1 MKTPRFPAVLPVLAG
16 VLALGAAGLAQAQEA
31 QARVVSSTPV
41 IQQVAVPRQVCQ
53 DEQFTV
59 PGQKSGAGAL
69 MGGIAG
75 GALGNA
81 IGNGSG
87 RAAATV
93 IGLLG
98 GAMLGNNIEGGSPS
112 EVQTVRNCSTQ
123 TFYENQTV
131 AYDVVYEFGGSQ
143 YRTQMQQDPGQFVR
157 LSVSPVGALPAPAS
171 RSVGSAPRVIYQ
183 QPEVIYQQPQVIYQ
197 PPQVIYQQPP
207 AIFPAPVTRVTI
219 GRQYVPTHPVG
230 PQVIYIN
237 GVRQAPGY
245 PQRPS
250 HLWHD
255 DGNRGQS
262 WRHDGDRSKS
272 QRPRFDQDGDGRPD
286 KWQRH

>member
-1 MKTPRFPAVLPVLAG
+1 MKTFHPFAGLPAMAG
-16 VLALGAAGLAQAQEA
+16 VLALGAAGLAQAQET
-31 QARVVSSTPV
+31 QARVISSTPV

-59 PGQKSGAGAL
+59 PGQTSGAGAI

-81 IGNGSG
+81 IGNGNG

-98 GAMLGNNIEGGSPS
+98 GAMLGNNIEGNSPS
-112 EVQTVRNCSTQ
+112 GVQTVRNCGTQ
-123 TFYENQTV
+123 TFFESQTV
-131 AYDVVYEFGGSQ
+131 AYDVVYEFGDRQ

-157 LSVSPVGALPAPAS
+157 LNVTPVGALPVPAP
-171 RSVGSAPRVIYQ
+171 RSVSSAPRVIYQ

-197 PPQVIYQQPP
+197 QPQVIYQQPQV
-207 AIFPAPVTRVTI
+207 IYPAPTTRITI
-219 GRQYVPTHPVG
+219 GRQYVPSHPPA
-230 PQVIYIN
+230 PQVIYFN
-237 GVRQAPGY
+237 GVRQAPGHQH
-245 PQRPS
+245 PG
-250 HLWHD
+250 H
-255 DGNRGQS
+255 S
-262 WRHDGDRSKS
+262 WRDGGDRGPS
-272 QRPRFDQDGDGRPD
+272 QRPQFDQNGDGRPD

>member
-1 MKTPRFPAVLPVLAG
+1 MKHPRFPAVLSALAG
-16 VLALGAAGLAQAQEA
+16 VLALGATGVAQAQEA
-31 QARVVSSTPV
+31 QARVISSTPV

-53 DEQFTV
+53 DEQFAV
-59 PGQKSGAGAL
+59 PGQKSGAGAI

-81 IGNGSG
+81 IGNGNG

-98 GAMLGNNIEGGSPS
+98 GAMLGNNIEGSSPS
-112 EVQTVRNCSTQ
+112 GVQTVRNCGTQ

-131 AYDVVYEFGGSQ
+131 AYDVVYEFGDRQ
-143 YRTQMQQDPGQFVR
+143 FRTQMQQDPGPFVR
-157 LSVSPVGALPAPAS
+157 LNVSPVGALPAPVP
-171 RSVGSAPRVIYQ
+171 RSVGSVPRVIYQ

-197 PPQVIYQQPP
+197 QPQVIYQEPQV
-207 AIFPAPVTRVTI
+207 IYPAPVTRVTI

-230 PQVIYIN
+230 PQVIYFN

-245 PQRPS
+245 PQRPGHS
-250 HLWHD
+250 WHD
-255 DGNRGQS
+255 
-262 WRHDGDRSKS
+262 DGDRSKS
-272 QRPRFDQDGDGRPD
+272 QRPRFDRDGDGQPD

>member
-1 MKTPRFPAVLPVLAG
+1 MTSLKFP
-16 VLALGAAGLAQAQEA
+16 LALPLAAGLLALSAAGAAHAQDEQG
-31 QARVVSSTPV
+31 RVISSTPV

-53 DEQFTV
+53 DEQV
-59 PGQKSGAGAL
+59 SVQGQKSGAGAL

-75 GALGNA
+75 GAIGNA

-93 IGLLG
+93 IGLMG
-98 GAMLGNNIEGGSPS
+98 GAILGNGIEGGSPS
-112 EVQTVRNCSTQ
+112 RVETVRNCGTQ

-131 AYDVVYEFGGSQ
+131 AYDVVYEFGGRQ

-157 LSVSPVGALPAPAS
+157 LSVTPVDALPAP
-171 RSVGSAPRVIYQ
+171 RNVGSVPR
-183 QPEVIYQQPQVIYQ
+183 VIYQQPQVIYQ
-197 PPQVIYQQPP
+197 QPQVIYQQPQV
-207 AIFPAPVTRVTI
+207 IYPAPQTRVTI
-219 GRQYVPTHPVG
+219 GTQFVPNYPVG

-245 PQRPS
+245 HGPGRQWRDGERNHPQRPPF
-250 HLWHD
+250 
-255 DGNRGQS
+255 
-262 WRHDGDRSKS
+262 DR
-272 QRPRFDQDGDGRPD
+272 DGDGRPD

>member
-1 MKTPRFPAVLPVLAG
+1 MNIHRFRTVLPVLAG
-16 VLALGAAGLAQAQEA
+16 VLALGATGVVQAQEA
-31 QARVVSSTPV
+31 QARVISSTPV

-59 PGQKSGAGAL
+59 PGQKSGAGAI

-81 IGNGSG
+81 IGNGNG

-98 GAMLGNNIEGGSPS
+98 GAMLGNNIEGGSAPG
-112 EVQTVRNCSTQ
+112 VQTVRNCGTQ

-131 AYDVVYEFGGSQ
+131 AYDVVYEFGDRQ

-157 LSVSPVGALPAPAS
+157 LNVTPVGALPVPEP
-171 RSVGSAPRVIYQ
+171 RSVSSAPRVIYQ

-197 PPQVIYQQPP
+197 QPQVIYQQPQV
-207 AIFPAPVTRVTI
+207 IYPAPATRITI
-219 GRQYVPTHPVG
+219 GRQYVPIHPVG
-230 PQVIYIN
+230 PQVIYYN

-245 PQRPS
+245 QHPG
-250 HLWHD
+250 H
-255 DGNRGQS
+255 S
-262 WRHDGDRSKS
+262 WRDDGDRSKS
-272 QRPRFDQDGDGRPD
+272 QRPHVDRDGDGRPD

>member
-16 VLALGAAGLAQAQEA
+16 VLALGAVGVAQAQEA
-31 QARVVSSTPV
+31 QARVISSTPV

-53 DEQFTV
+53 DEQFAV
-59 PGQKSGAGAL
+59 PGQKSGAGAI

-81 IGNGSG
+81 IGNGNG

-98 GAMLGNNIEGGSPS
+98 GAMLGNNIEGSSPS
-112 EVQTVRNCSTQ
+112 GVQTVRNCGTQ

-131 AYDVVYEFGGSQ
+131 AYDVVYEFGDRQ

-157 LSVSPVGALPAPAS
+157 LNVSPVGALPAPAP

-197 PPQVIYQQPP
+197 QPQVIYQEPQV
-207 AIFPAPVTRVTI
+207 IYPAPVTRVTI
-219 GRQYVPTHPVG
+219 GRQYVPNYPVG
-230 PQVIYIN
+230 PQVVYIN
-237 GVRQAPGY
+237 GMRQAPGY
-245 PQRPS
+245 QGPGRPWRDNERVHPQRPPF
-250 HLWHD
+250 
-255 DGNRGQS
+255 
-262 WRHDGDRSKS
+262 DR
-272 QRPRFDQDGDGRPD
+272 DGDGRPD

>member
-1 MKTPRFPAVLPVLAG
+1 MKTPCFPHVLPVLAG
-16 VLALGAAGLAQAQEA
+16 LLALGAAGLAQSQEA
-31 QARVVSSTPV
+31 QARVISSTPV

-59 PGQKSGAGAL
+59 PGQKSGAGAI

-98 GAMLGNNIEGGSPS
+98 GAILGNNIEGSSPS
-112 EVQTVRNCSTQ
+112 GVQTVRNCGTQ

-131 AYDVVYEFGGSQ
+131 AYDVVYELGDRQF
-143 YRTQMQQDPGQFVR
+143 RTQMQQDPGPFVR
-157 LSVSPVGALPAPAS
+157 LNVSPVGALSAPAP
-171 RSVGSAPRVIYQ
+171 RSVSSAPRVIYQ

-197 PPQVIYQQPP
+197 QPQVIYQQPQVIYP
-207 AIFPAPVTRVTI
+207 VPVTRVTI
-219 GRQYVPTHPVG
+219 GRQYVPTYPVG
-230 PQVIYIN
+230 PQVIYFN

-245 PQRPS
+245 QHPG
-250 HLWHD
+250 H
-255 DGNRGQS
+255 S
-262 WRHDGDRSKS
+262 WRDNSDHSKS
-272 QRPRFDQDGDGRPD
+272 QRPRFDRNGDGRRD
-286 KWQRH
+286 KWQPH

>member
-1 MKTPRFPAVLPVLAG
+1 MKPTRLPHVLPVLAG
-16 VLALGAAGLAQAQEA
+16 VLVLSAAGFAQAQEA
-31 QARVVSSTPV
+31 QARVISSTPV

-53 DEQFTV
+53 DEQYAV
-59 PGQKSGAGAL
+59 PGQKSGAGAI

-98 GAMLGNNIEGGSPS
+98 GAMLGNNIEGSSPS
-112 EVQTVRNCSTQ
+112 GVETVRNCGTQ

-131 AYDVVYEFGGSQ
+131 AYDVVYEFADRQ
-143 YRTQMQQDPGQFVR
+143 YRTQMQQDPGSFVR
-157 LSVSPVGALPAPAS
+157 LNVSPVGALPAPAP

-197 PPQVIYQQPP
+197 RPQVIYQQPQV
-207 AIFPAPVTRVTI
+207 IYPAPVTRVTI
-219 GRQYVPTHPVG
+219 GTQFVPSYPVG
-230 PQVIYIN
+230 PQVIYID
-237 GVRQAPGY
+237 GGRQALGY
-245 PQRPS
+245 QRPGHS
-250 HLWHD
+250 WHD
-255 DGNRGQS
+255 G
-262 WRHDGDRSKS
+262 GDRRQS
-272 QRPRFDQDGDGRPD
+272 QRPPFDRNGDGRPD

>member
-1 MKTPRFPAVLPVLAG
+1 MKTPRFPVVLPVLAG
-16 VLALGAAGLAQAQEA
+16 VLALGAAGLAQAQEV
-31 QARVVSSTPV
+31 QARVISSTPV

-53 DEQFTV
+53 DEQIAV
-59 PGQKSGAGAL
+59 PGQKSGAGAI

-81 IGNGSG
+81 IGNGNG

-98 GAMLGNNIEGGSPS
+98 GALLGNNIEGGSS
-112 EVQTVRNCSTQ
+112 SNVETVRNCGTQ

-131 AYDVVYEFGGSQ
+131 AYDVVYELGDRQ
-143 YRTQMQQDPGQFVR
+143 YRTQMQQEPGAFVR
-157 LSVSPVGALPAPAS
+157 LNVSPVGALPAPAP
-171 RSVGSAPRVIYQ
+171 RSVGSVPRVIYQ

-197 PPQVIYQQPP
+197 QPQVIYQQPQV
-207 AIFPAPVTRVTI
+207 IYPAPVARVTI
-219 GRQYVPTHPVG
+219 GRQYIPTYPVG

-245 PQRPS
+245 QRPGHS
-250 HLWHD
+250 WHD
-255 DGNRGQS
+255 
-262 WRHDGDRSKS
+262 DGDRSKS
-272 QRPRFDQDGDGRPD
+272 QRPRFDRDGDGRRD
-286 KWQRH
+286 KWQPH

>member
-1 MKTPRFPAVLPVLAG
+1 MKTPSFPTVLPILAG
-16 VLALGAAGLAQAQEA
+16 VLALGAAGLVQAQEA
-31 QARVVSSTPV
+31 QARVISSTPV

-53 DEQFTV
+53 DEQVAV
-59 PGQKSGAGAL
+59 PGQKSGAGAI

-81 IGNGSG
+81 IGNGNG

-98 GAMLGNNIEGGSPS
+98 GAILGNGIEGGSPS
-112 EVQTVRNCSTQ
+112 GVQTVRNCGTQ

-131 AYDVVYEFGGSQ
+131 AYDVVYEFSGRQ

-157 LSVSPVGALPAPAS
+157 LNVSPVDALPAPAP
-171 RSVGSAPRVIYQ
+171 RNVGSAPRVIYQ

-197 PPQVIYQQPP
+197 QPQVIYQQPQV
-207 AIFPAPVTRVTI
+207 IYPAPVTRVTI

-230 PQVIYIN
+230 PEVIYLN

-245 PQRPS
+245 QRPGHS
-250 HLWHD
+250 WRD
-255 DGNRGQS
+255 DGD
-262 WRHDGDRSKS
+262 HSKS
-272 QRPRFDQDGDGRPD
+272 QRPRFDRDGDGRPD

>member
-1 MKTPRFPAVLPVLAG
+1 MKTPSFPRVLPVLAG
-16 VLALGAAGLAQAQEA
+16 VLALGAAHLAQAQEV
-31 QARVVSSTPV
+31 QARVISSTPV
-41 IQQVAVPRQVCQ
+41 IQQMAVPRQVCQ

-59 PGQKSGAGAL
+59 PGQKSGAGAV

-81 IGNGSG
+81 VGNGSG
-87 RAAATV
+87 RAVATV

-98 GAMLGNNIEGGSPS
+98 GAMLGNRIEGDSPS

-131 AYDVVYEFGGSQ
+131 AYDVVYELGERQ

-157 LSVSPVGALPAPAS
+157 LNLSPVGALPAPTPTP
-171 RSVGSAPRVIYQ
+171 RSVGSTPRVIYQ
-183 QPEVIYQQPQVIYQ
+183 QPEVIYQPPPVIYQQPQVIY
-197 PPQVIYQQPP
+197 
-207 AIFPAPVTRVTI
+207 PAPVTRVTI
-219 GRQYVPTHPVG
+219 GRDFVPHHPVG

-237 GVRQAPGY
+237 GVRQLPGY
-245 PQRPS
+245 QRPN
-250 HLWHD
+250 HPWRGD
-255 DGNRGQS
+255 DNRGPS
-262 WRHDGDRSKS
+262 WRDDGDRSKS
-272 QRPRFDQDGDGRPD
+272 QRPHFDQDGDGRPD

>member
-1 MKTPRFPAVLPVLAG
+1 MKPTRVPNVFPVLAG
-16 VLALGAAGLAQAQEA
+16 VLAFGAAGLAQAQEV
-31 QARVVSSTPV
+31 QARVINSTPV

-53 DEQFTV
+53 DEQFAV
-59 PGQKSGAGAL
+59 PGQKSGAGAI

-98 GAMLGNNIEGGSPS
+98 GAMLGNNIEGSSPS
-112 EVQTVRNCSTQ
+112 GVQTVRNCGTQ

-131 AYDVVYEFGGSQ
+131 AYDVVYELGDRQ
-143 YRTQMQQDPGQFVR
+143 YRTQMQQDPGPFVR
-157 LSVSPVGALPAPAS
+157 LNVSPVGALPAPAT
-171 RSVGSAPRVIYQ
+171 RSVGSVPRVIYQ

-197 PPQVIYQQPP
+197 QPQVFYQQPQVIY
-207 AIFPAPVTRVTI
+207 PAPVTRVTI
-219 GRQYVPTHPVG
+219 GTQFVPSYPVG

-245 PQRPS
+245 QRPGHS
-250 HLWHD
+250 WHD
-255 DGNRGQS
+255 DGD
-262 WRHDGDRSKS
+262 HSKS
-272 QRPRFDQDGDGRPD
+272 QRPRFDRDGDGRPG

>member
-1 MKTPRFPAVLPVLAG
+1 MKNPRFSTVLPVLAG
-16 VLALGAAGLAQAQEA
+16 VLALGAVGLVQAQET
-31 QARVVSSTPV
+31 QARVISSTPV

-53 DEQFTV
+53 DEQYAV
-59 PGQKSGAGAL
+59 QGQKSGAGAI

-75 GALGNA
+75 GAIGNA
-81 IGNGSG
+81 IGNGNG

-98 GAMLGNNIEGGSPS
+98 GAILGNGIEGGSAS
-112 EVQTVRNCSTQ
+112 GLETVRNCNTQ

-131 AYDVVYEFGGSQ
+131 AYDVVYEFGDRQ
-143 YRTQMQQDPGQFVR
+143 YRTQMQQDPGPFVR
-157 LSVSPVGALPAPAS
+157 LNLSPVGALPAPAT

-197 PPQVIYQQPP
+197 QPQVIY
-207 AIFPAPVTRVTI
+207 PAPVTRVTI
-219 GRQYVPTHPVG
+219 GTQFVPTYPVG

-245 PQRPS
+245 QRPRHS
-250 HLWHD
+250 WN
-255 DGNRGQS
+255 DG
-262 WRHDGDRSKS
+262 GDHIKS
-272 QRPRFDQDGDGRPD
+272 QRPRFDRDGDGRPD

>member
-1 MKTPRFPAVLPVLAG
+1 MKPTRFPTVLSAVAG
-16 VLALGAAGLAQAQEA
+16 VLALGATGLVQAQEA
-31 QARVVSSTPV
+31 QARVISSTPV

-53 DEQFTV
+53 DEQV
-59 PGQKSGAGAL
+59 VVQGQKSGAGAI

-81 IGNGSG
+81 IGNGNG

-112 EVQTVRNCSTQ
+112 GVQTVRNCSTQ

-131 AYDVVYEFGGSQ
+131 AYDVVYELGDRQ
-143 YRTQMQQDPGQFVR
+143 YRTQMQQDPGPFVR
-157 LSVSPVGALPAPAS
+157 LNVTPVDALPAPAP
-171 RSVGSAPRVIYQ
+171 RGMNSVPRVIYQ
-183 QPEVIYQQPQVIYQ
+183 QPDVIYQQPQVIYQ
-197 PPQVIYQQPP
+197 QPQVIY
-207 AIFPAPVTRVTI
+207 PAPATRVTI
-219 GRQYVPTHPVG
+219 GTQFVPSYPVV

-237 GVRQAPGY
+237 RERQAPGY
-245 PQRPS
+245 QRPGHS
-250 HLWHD
+250 WHD
-255 DGNRGQS
+255 DDDRG
-262 WRHDGDRSKS
+262 KS
-272 QRPRFDQDGDGRPD
+272 QRPRFDRDGDGRPD